1 MQCPKCLKEQSSQT
15 ECIYCGIIFEKYQ
28 KQLPRIDRDKLQPPE
43 QEKSSNWLWY
53 CVAGVISIAAIAYYA
68 AHNKEST
75 TPHTA
80 TEHAVNATAST
91 VNTDAGSNSDMGSI
105 KNKLLANSPPK
116 NSVEQARN
124 ATVYLETSWGSSG
137 SGFFVDDR
145 CHIVTNSH
153 VVKVDE
159 EALKK
164 ATVLRDEFKKAIE
177 KEQNYLSQVKHR
189 ENFSI
194 DMDAREDVKERE
206 ANLAVQIAKYDKIS
220 ALIDNVSSDSP
231 ANIKVFLIDGSELT
245 VRSVQHSA
253 NYDLALLSAS
263 CNDSPF
269 ILQSATDSLAMSQKL
284 FTVGNPQGLRFTVT
298 SGVFS
303 GWQNINNVKLL
314 QTDASINPG
323 NSGGP
328 LLNENGKVIGVNTA
342 ILKNSQ
348 GIGFALPIDYVF
360 SEFKSYVNR

>member
-15 ECIYCGIIFEKYQ
+15 ECIYCGIIFEKYL
-28 KQLPRIDRDKLQPPE
+28 KQPPRKDRDRLPPPG
-43 QEKSSNWLWY
+43 QEKTGSWLWY
-53 CVAGVISIAAIAYYA
+53 GVAGVIIIAAIVYYA
-68 AHNKEST
+68 AHDKAST
-75 TPHTA
+75 TPHAA
-80 TEHAVNATAST
+80 TGHALNATDSG
-91 VNTDAGSNSDMGSI
+91 VNTDGGGNSDMGSI
-105 KNKLLANSPPK
+105 KNKLLASFPPK

-124 ATVYLETSWGSSG
+124 GTVYIETSWGSSG
-137 SGFFVDDR
+137 AGFFIDDR

-159 EALKK
+159 EALNK
-164 ATVLRDEFKKAIE
+164 ATALRDEFKKAIE

-194 DMDAREDVKERE
+194 DMAAREEVRERE
-206 ANLAVQIAKYDKIS
+206 ANLAVQVAKYDRIS
-220 ALIDNVSSDSP
+220 ALIDNVSSDSS
-231 ANIKVFLIDGSELT
+231 ANIKVFLIDGSELA
-245 VRSVQHSA
+245 VHSVQHSA

-269 ILQSATDSLAMSQKL
+269 ILNSATDGLATSQKL

-298 SGVFS
+298 SGIFS
-303 GWQNINNVKLL
+303 GWQNINNVKFI
-314 QTDASINPG
+314 QIDAPINPG

-328 LLNENGKVIGVNTA
+328 LLNENGRVLGVNTA
-342 ILKNSQ
+342 VLSNSQ

>member
-15 ECIYCGIIFEKYQ
+15 ECIYCGIIFEKYH
-28 KQLPRIDRDKLQPPE
+28 KQTPRIDRDRLQPPE
-43 QEKSSNWLWY
+43 KEKPRSWLWY
-53 CVAGVISIAAIAYYA
+53 GVAGVVTVAAIAYYA
-68 AHNKEST
+68 AHVTESK
-75 TPHTA
+75 TPHAA
-80 TEHAVNATAST
+80 TENDLNAPATI
-91 VNTDAGSNSDMGSI
+91 VNTDADGNSDMGSI
-105 KNKLLANSPPK
+105 KNKLLANYPPK

-153 VVKVDE
+153 VVKVDD
-159 EALKK
+159 EALRK
-164 ATVLRDEFKKAIE
+164 ATALRDEFKKAIE
-177 KEQNYLSQVKHR
+177 KEQNYISQVKHR

-194 DMDAREDVKERE
+194 DMAAREDVKERE

-220 ALIDNVSSDSP
+220 ALIDNVSSGSS
-231 ANIKVFLIDGSELT
+231 ANIKVFLIDGSELP
-245 VRSVQHSA
+245 VLSVQHSA

-269 ILQSATDSLAMSQKL
+269 ILKSATDGLAMSQKL

-298 SGVFS
+298 SGIFS
-303 GWQNINNVKLL
+303 GWQNINNVKTI
-314 QTDASINPG
+314 QTDAPINPG

-342 ILKNSQ
+342 ILNNSQ

-360 SEFKSYVNR
+360 SEFKSTVNR